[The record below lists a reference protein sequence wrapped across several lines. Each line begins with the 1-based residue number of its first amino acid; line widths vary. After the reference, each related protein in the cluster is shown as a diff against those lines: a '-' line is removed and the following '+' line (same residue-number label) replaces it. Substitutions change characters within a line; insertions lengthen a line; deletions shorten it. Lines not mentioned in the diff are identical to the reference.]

1 MDNNQLLISNRM
13 ITEKKI
19 YNGRYPTTENV
30 ISIILIIKIFLFIFF
45 ILV

>member
-13 ITEKKI
+13 ISEKKV

-30 ISIILIIKIFLFIFF
+30 ISIILIINIHILFFF

>member
-13 ITEKKI
+13 ISEKKA
-19 YNGRYPTTENV
+19 YNGRFPTKENV
-30 ISIILIIKIFLFIFF
+30 ISIILIINIHIFFF